1 MPPKLSGIF
10 LNHTA
15 GSPDWLMMKLFILI
29 FAGAYALA
37 SINFSILLFKI
48 LGKND
53 PREEFSGNPGAF
65 NVYRILG
72 FYWALVVLALDV
84 GRAMG
89 VALISIGLIEV
100 QWIPWVGFGL
110 LLGNRFPCFHRF
122 QGGKGVANYL
132 GFSIIL
138 VPPFA
143 AASVLA
149 WVIIY
154 MVFRIS
160 FVGSFVMVFILGMGT
175 LLFYDFQPLAGAG
188 VIASLTLIYYSHKSN
203 IKNLLQKMKND
214 VEKE

>member
-1 MPPKLSGIF
+1 
-10 LNHTA
+10 
-15 GSPDWLMMKLFILI
+15 MMKLFILI

-72 FYWALVVLALDV
+72 LSWALVVLALDV
-84 GRAMG
+84 CRAMG
-89 VALISIGLIEV
+89 VALISIRLLGVEWV
-100 QWIPWVGFGL
+100 PWVGFGL

-132 GFSIIL
+132 GFSMVL

-149 WVIIY
+149 WVITY

-160 FVGSFVMVFILGMGT
+160 FVGSFVMVFILGTGT
-175 LLFYDFQPLAGAG
+175 LLFYDYHPLAGTG
-188 VIASLTLIYYSHKSN
+188 VIASVALIYYSHKSN
-203 IKNLLQKMKND
+203 IKNLLQKRKND
-214 VEKE
+214 LGKE